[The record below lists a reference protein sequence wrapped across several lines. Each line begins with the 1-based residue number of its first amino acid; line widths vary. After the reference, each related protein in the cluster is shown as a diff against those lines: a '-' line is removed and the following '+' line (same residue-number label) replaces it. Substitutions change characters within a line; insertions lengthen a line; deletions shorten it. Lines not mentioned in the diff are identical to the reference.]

1 MSVVDSSSVWYTD
14 QLITTHGL
22 LASRVCSAP
31 RTSGLWRLPGL
42 AYNETFSDA
51 ALCWHGRGY
60 KDCNKDI
67 HIVYQ
72 VEFQTKVEGK
82 HEGSQSQITPLLG
95 PSPG

>member
-72 VEFQTKVEGK
+72 VEYQTKVHTKVRNHGECFY
-82 HEGSQSQITPLLG
+82 
-95 PSPG
+95 

>member
-42 AYNETFSDA
+42 AFNETFSDA

-72 VEFQTKVEGK
+72 VDNASTRALSWLKEARYYCF
-82 HEGSQSQITPLLG
+82 HI
-95 PSPG
+95 